1 MSQKLSVPQ
10 IFRAVL
16 SLPPQ
21 LISVQRRPPTDPTEK
36 NFAKTN
42 SQKGNRRRRGQQ
54 LRPDG
59 AQRTARPLARAERT
73 KRRYAPDRPA
83 RRIVTY
89 SSEPNSSYRLGALCV
104 NFGEL
109 RQLREL
115 ANLLL
120 GPIDYNGHIE
130 AYSSLFNLGFHDQL
144 QIRR

>member
-1 MSQKLSVPQ
+1 M
-10 IFRAVL
+10 
-16 SLPPQ
+16 PPL

-59 AQRTARPLARAERT
+59 ARRTARPLARAE
-73 KRRYAPDRPA
+73 APRGDT
-83 RRIVTY
+83 RRIDQHAEFVTY

-130 AYSSLFNLGFHDQL
+130 AYSSLLNLVLHDQL